1 MATGGLRSPSSWPCT
16 TGELSQTR
24 TVAILGPVP
33 DSLQPAL
40 RAMRAS
46 DADRETV
53 AGELRIHCV
62 AGRITPDELDKRLAG
77 VMASL
82 TVQELAEIMH
92 DLPTVV
98 GRPEDRPADQPRLRI
113 GPPGNWP
120 FTRRLIVPATLG
132 RTHDVA
138 LDTIAPALNRFGYEL
153 MSQSSIELKFER
165 SRGAAGRVMAVL
177 LFFPFG
183 LLALLV
189 HRQRERIVI
198 SLEQRGAGRTNMIVH
213 GRASRRVRKA
223 FAQLDFS
230 D

>member
-1 MATGGLRSPSSWPCT
+1 
-16 TGELSQTR
+16 
-24 TVAILGPVP
+24 
-33 DSLQPAL
+33 
-40 RAMRAS
+40 MRAS

-62 AGRITPDELDKRLAG
+62 AGRITLEELDQRLAG
-77 VMASL
+77 VMASR

-92 DLPTVV
+92 DLPTVAE
-98 GRPEDRPADQPRLRI
+98 RTADRPSDQPRIRT

-120 FTRRLIVPATLG
+120 FTRRLIVPAAPG
-132 RTHDVA
+132 RTRDVV

-153 MSQSSIELKFER
+153 VSQSSTELRFER
-165 SRGAAGRVMAVL
+165 SRGGAGRFVAVL
-177 LFFPFG
+177 LFFPLG

-198 SLEQRGAGRTNMIVH
+198 SLEPRGVTRTNMTVH
-213 GRASRRVRKA
+213 GVASRRVRKA

-230 D
+230 T